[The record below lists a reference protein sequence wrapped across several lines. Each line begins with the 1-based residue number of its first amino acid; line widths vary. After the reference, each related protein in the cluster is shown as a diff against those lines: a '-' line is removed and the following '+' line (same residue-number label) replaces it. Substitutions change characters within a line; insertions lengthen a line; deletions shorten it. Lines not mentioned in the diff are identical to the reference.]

1 MKVFIVLCLA
11 TLALSAPLALEEQW
25 QKWKLQ
31 HGKSYSNDVEESMRR
46 AVWFRS
52 YHYIQE
58 HNSQTS
64 NSFQLALNSLSD
76 MTHEEY
82 LSDYL
87 TPQTAQ
93 VSEGVP
99 HEVAFNVTYPYS
111 LDWRMKGFVTEVKD
125 QGTCSSSWAFSA
137 TGALEGQLY
146 KATRQQISL
155 SEQQLLD
162 CSINFGNKGCSG
174 GVSTNAF
181 MYVNRCGGICRESA
195 YPYLGYVYY
204 CADQHCSS
212 TVTCAGFSTLPS
224 GSENSLLDAVY
235 NIGPISVTVDA
246 SSIQFQYYTSGIY
259 CDTSCSQSNLN
270 HAMLVVG
277 YGTDESTG
285 VDYWIIKNSWGRSW
299 GSNGYMKMIR
309 NKNMCGVA
317 TAASY
322 PIL

>member
-111 LDWRMKGFVTEVKD
+111 LDWRMKGFVTEV
-125 QGTCSSSWAFSA
+125 
-137 TGALEGQLY
+137 
-146 KATRQQISL
+146 R
-155 SEQQLLD
+155 
-162 CSINFGNKGCSG
+162 
-174 GVSTNAF
+174 
-181 MYVNRCGGICRESA
+181 
-195 YPYLGYVYY
+195 P
-204 CADQHCSS
+204 
-212 TVTCAGFSTLPS
+212 
-224 GSENSLLDAVY
+224 
-235 NIGPISVTVDA
+235 
-246 SSIQFQYYTSGIY
+246 
-259 CDTSCSQSNLN
+259 
-270 HAMLVVG
+270 
-277 YGTDESTG
+277 
-285 VDYWIIKNSWGRSW
+285 
-299 GSNGYMKMIR
+299 
-309 NKNMCGVA
+309 
-317 TAASY
+317 
-322 PIL
+322 